1 MSAALVRPIMF
12 DRSVLS
18 SEDAAAIRSALE
30 ALLTECQGNVTLA
43 SRQAGVERQSMHR
56 LLNRYRLQAK
66 DYRPK
71 GGGSIIARAALKNLA
86 AAAPAPVRTYGGR
99 DFTRTAIREVEARRP
114 AYVAPALPATNE
126 RFDQSDVVE
135 RPYEAR
141 GYAPHHRPAYQS
153 DLGHA
158 ALHALSHR
166 KVAGS

>member
-1 MSAALVRPIMF
+1 MF

-18 SEDAAAIRSALE
+18 SDHPAAIKSALE

-43 SRQAGVERQSMHR
+43 SRHAGIERQSMHR

-86 AAAPAPVRTYGGR
+86 TASPVPTYAR
-99 DFTRTAIREVEARRP
+99 DFARTAVREVEARRP
-114 AYVAPALPATNE
+114 VYAAPVSSPSVSSPND
-126 RFDQSDVVE
+126 RFDRSDVEE
-135 RPYEAR
+135 RPR
-141 GYAPHHRPAYQS
+141 IAPHHRPGYQS

-158 ALHALSHR
+158 ALHALAR
-166 KVAGS
+166 KVAG

>member
-1 MSAALVRPIMF
+1 MSAALVGRIMF

-86 AAAPAPVRTYGGR
+86 ASSPAPVRTYGGR

-114 AYVAPALPATNE
+114 AYVAPALPATPND

-135 RPYEAR
+135 RPYESR
-141 GYAPHHRPAYQS
+141 TYAPHHRPAYQS

-158 ALHALSHR
+158 ALHALAQR
-166 KVAGS
+166 KVAG

>member
-1 MSAALVRPIMF
+1 MSAALVGSIMF

-18 SEDAAAIRSALE
+18 SNDPSAIRGALE

-66 DYRPK
+66 DFRPK

-86 AAAPAPVRTYGGR
+86 AVSPAPVPTYGGR
-99 DFTRTAIREVEARRP
+99 EYTRTAIRTVEARQP
-114 AYVAPALPATNE
+114 THVAPALPPPGD
-126 RFDQSDVVE
+126 RFDQSDVVQRPLE
-135 RPYEAR
+135 RT
-141 GYAPHHRPAYQS
+141 YAPHHRPAYQS

-158 ALHALSHR
+158 ALHALARS
-166 KVAGS
+166 KIAG

>member
-1 MSAALVRPIMF
+1 MF

-18 SEDAAAIRSALE
+18 SNDGAAIRSALE

-66 DYRPK
+66 DFRPK
-71 GGGSIIARAALKNLA
+71 GGGSIIARAALKNLSSA
-86 AAAPAPVRTYGGR
+86 SPAQVPTYGGR
-99 DFTRTAIREVEARRP
+99 DYTRTAIRTVEVRQP
-114 AYVAPALPATNE
+114 THVAPALPAAADA

-135 RPYEAR
+135 RR
-141 GYAPHHRPAYQS
+141 VYAPHHRPAYQS

-158 ALHALSHR
+158 ALHALAQR
-166 KVAGS
+166 KIAG